1 MSDAAVA
8 SLKARAAAARPGGGY
23 DRFVALAKRALPV
36 AAALVLAAC
45 LIWPLTATQD
55 FSFVLS
61 KDRVATAGERL
72 RIDRAL
78 YKGEDS
84 KGQAFEISAGKAVQ
98 RTSATPVVELTDIA
112 AKLQTPDGLAQA
124 TAEMGRYDLTRE
136 RIDVIGPVR
145 FDTEEGTKLATRDVT
160 VDLPTRTVASDA
172 PISGQVPLG
181 SFTANRLRADV
192 RGRVVVLDGGVKLRI
207 TQRIGR

>member
-23 DRFVALAKRALPV
+23 DRFVALAKRALPL
-36 AAALVLAAC
+36 AAVVVLAAC

-61 KDRVATAGERL
+61 KDRVAAAGERL

-84 KGQAFEISAGKAVQ
+84 KGQPFEISAAKAVQ

-112 AKLQTPDGLAQA
+112 AKLQTAEGLSQA

-136 RIDVIGPVR
+136 RIDIVGPVR
-145 FDTEEGTKLATRDVT
+145 FDTEEGTKLATRDVS
-160 VDLPTRTVASDA
+160 VDLPTRMVASDA

-181 SFTANRLRADV
+181 TFTANRLRADV

-207 TQRIGR
+207 TQRVGR